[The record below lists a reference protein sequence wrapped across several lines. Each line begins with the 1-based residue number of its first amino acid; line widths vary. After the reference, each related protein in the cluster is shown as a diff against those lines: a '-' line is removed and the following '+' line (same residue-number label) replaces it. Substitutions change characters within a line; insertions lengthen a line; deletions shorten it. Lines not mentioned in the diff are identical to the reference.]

1 MARHTVTS
9 DEIIR
14 AEQVQAV
21 VLASANGAKKLVWY
35 PYTCTY
41 EVSTT
46 GGKFHSHTM
55 DRSKAIADY
64 NDLP

>member
-14 AEQVQAV
+14 AEQTQEI
-21 VLASANGAKKLVWY
+21 VLASANGVKKLIWF
-35 PYTCTY
+35 PYTSTY
-41 EVSTT
+41 GVFIN
-46 GGKFHSHTM
+46 GINDAHTS
-55 DRSKAIADY
+55 DRMTAINAY